1 MKLIVGVLVVICAFA
16 VRMPSAEAK
25 GLFII
30 NTGED
35 VVEVATVKPEA
46 KADVE
51 SNTAVGA
58 RIGMMYS
65 RFGIF
70 WLDIWRWDKKFV
82 IYQGNTVWE
91 LTEEQAKELAVDGK
105 LDVPF
110 TMTLPPGLIVIIG
123 GIGIAVAVKVLGRKK
138 DGGGDAP
145 PDDAGAAA
153 GA

>member
-1 MKLIVGVLVVICAFA
+1 MKLIVGVLVVIAAFA

-35 VVEVATVKPEA
+35 VVEVAQIKPDM
-46 KADVE
+46 KSDVE
-51 SNTAVGA
+51 SNTAAGA
-58 RIGMMYS
+58 KIGMMYS

-82 IYQGNTVWE
+82 IFQGNTVWE
-91 LTEEQAKELAVDGK
+91 LTEDQAKELAVDGK

-110 TMTLPPGLIVIIG
+110 TMTLPPGLIVILG
-123 GIGIAVAVKVLGRKK
+123 GAGLFIAVKVIGRKK
-138 DGGGDAP
+138 DSGGDAP
-145 PDDAGAAA
+145 PADAPAV
-153 GA
+153 

>member
-1 MKLIVGVLVVICAFA
+1 MKLIVGVLVVIAAFA

-35 VVEVATVKPEA
+35 VAEVAKIKPDALAE
-46 KADVE
+46 VE
-51 SNTAVGA
+51 SSTAVGA
-58 RIGMMYS
+58 KIGMMYS

-82 IYQGNTVWE
+82 IFQGNTVWE
-91 LTEEQAKELAVDGK
+91 LTEDQAKELAVDGK

-110 TMTLPPGLIVIIG
+110 TMTLPPGLIVILG
-123 GIGIAVAVKVLGRKK
+123 GLGIFIAIKVLGRKK
-138 DGGGDAP
+138 DGDGGGDTA
-145 PDDAGAAA
+145 DAASNA
-153 GA
+153 

>member
-1 MKLIVGVLVVICAFA
+1 MKLIVGVLVVIAAFA

-35 VVEVATVKPEA
+35 VVEVGLIKPEM
-46 KADVE
+46 KAEVE
-51 SNTAVGA
+51 SNTAAGA
-58 RIGMMYS
+58 KIGMMYS

-82 IYQGNTVWE
+82 IFQGNTVWE
-91 LTEEQAKELAVDGK
+91 LTEDQAKELAVDGK

-110 TMTLPPGLIVIIG
+110 TMTLPPGLIVLLG
-123 GIGIAVAVKVLGRKK
+123 GLGIFIAVKVLGRKK

-145 PDDAGAAA
+145 PADAAA